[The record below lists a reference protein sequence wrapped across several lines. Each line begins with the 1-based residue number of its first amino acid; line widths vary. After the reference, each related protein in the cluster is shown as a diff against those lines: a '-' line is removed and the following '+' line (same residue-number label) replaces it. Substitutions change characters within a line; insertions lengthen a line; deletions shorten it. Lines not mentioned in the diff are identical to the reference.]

1 MLNDRFPDQVTEIA
15 YYFKYYGEVAREQQ
29 MPFVVEA
36 LAHDFRMLVQKAWE
50 RGASNSQELLKH
62 FLSFDQAG
70 AVLPGV
76 RKAQA
81 LLGSYFLY
89 TRQPEPVKL
98 IRQSFK
104 GMNPGLIETLKEDLL
119 QVTRQK
125 YWEVSE
131 RRMNIEFVPEP
142 QREKLKDFFASLAG
156 APSP

>member
-1 MLNDRFPDQVTEIA
+1 
-15 YYFKYYGEVAREQQ
+15 
-29 MPFVVEA
+29 VEA

-50 RGASNSQELLKH
+50 RGASNSQELLEQ
-62 FLSFDQAG
+62 FLRFDQAG

-89 TRQPEPVKL
+89 TRRPEPVKL
-98 IRQSFK
+98 ILQGFK

-142 QREKLKDFFASLAG
+142 QREKLKEFFASLTG
-156 APSP
+156 VPTP